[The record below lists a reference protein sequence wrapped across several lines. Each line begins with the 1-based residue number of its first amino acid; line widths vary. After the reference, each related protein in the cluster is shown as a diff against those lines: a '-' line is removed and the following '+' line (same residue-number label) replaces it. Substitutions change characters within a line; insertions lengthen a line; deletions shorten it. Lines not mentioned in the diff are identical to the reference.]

1 MGGVGSSHHEPFI
14 SVTHDW
20 CVDVVFVL
28 SYRVVML
35 LESNAH
41 VFTYNK
47 RNMFTRAWG
56 PAAGSN
62 GQWY

>member
-1 MGGVGSSHHEPFI
+1 MGGVGSSHHKSFLLRMI
-14 SVTHDW
+14 DVASVT
-20 CVDVVFVL
+20 F
-28 SYRVVML
+28 YRVILL
-35 LESNAH
+35 LESNAY
-41 VFTYNK
+41 VFIYNK

>member
-1 MGGVGSSHHEPFI
+1 MGGVGSSHSRPFT
-14 SVTHDW
+14 SVTHDY
-20 CVDVVFVL
+20 CLIGVYDI
-28 SYRVVML
+28 YRILLL
-35 LESNAH
+35 LESNAY
-41 VFTYNK
+41 VFIYNK